1 MFMRATTKSFFTA
14 LLLSAPIISAPVAVN
29 VYVIPFD
36 NIKNDVAI
44 GWLSDALSDII
55 LSELEKNDRIYI
67 KDKSGLEEVMSNRS
81 LLLQQRPGTKNLLV
95 LGKFERALDKI
106 SITMQLIDITTWDE
120 VDQRKTRGSYNDM
133 TNINQLLK
141 ESINSMMVPYLPE
154 PIKSK
159 YPTLTEGKR
168 MRSPPTYAEKAIDM
182 SSAIELAID
191 DLEKKMDISI
201 GARGEVDPKDSREDE
216 GEWVLDISKDNYED
230 SRPENQLNTSMM
242 VEVLANLMDSPYQVK
257 LERPQFNYD
266 TKNKK
271 EFQVVLPVNYKLKG
285 NVIKDML
292 KSLPYSGLKQDGS
305 LTVFYFNKDKYNF
318 PADITKKIQLGQ
330 YRTIP
335 VIQLQDS
342 NQKPLVILV
351 DTSDKQLHE
360 LNSNKIIYKPFHFFS
375 PLIDFSVGGWSMQVS
390 LETVD
395 IPVEYIFNMDVG
407 TANNINRISLK
418 FVPEF
423 ELNAYL
429 EELL

>member
-201 GARGEVDPKDSREDE
+201 GARGEMDPKDSREDE

-230 SRPENQLNTSMM
+230 YRPENQLNTSMM

-429 EELL
+429 EKLL

>member
-201 GARGEVDPKDSREDE
+201 GARGEMDPKDSREDE

-429 EELL
+429 EKLL

>member
-133 TNINQLLK
+133 TNINKLLK

-201 GARGEVDPKDSREDE
+201 GARGEMDPKDSREDE

-429 EELL
+429 EKLL

>member
-201 GARGEVDPKDSREDE
+201 GARGEMDPKDSREDE

-342 NQKPLVILV
+342 SQKPLVILV

-429 EELL
+429 EKLL

>member
-1 MFMRATTKSFFTA
+1 MRMRIKTKSFIIA
-14 LLLSAPIISAPVAVN
+14 LLLSGTIISAPPVLN

-44 GWLSDALSDII
+44 GWLSDALADIVI
-55 LSELEKNDRIYI
+55 SELDNNDRIYI

-95 LGKFERALDKI
+95 LGKFERALEKI
-106 SITMQLIDITTWDE
+106 SISIQLIDITTWDE
-120 VDQRKTRGSYNDM
+120 VAQRKVRGSYNDM

-141 ESINSMMVPYLPE
+141 ESINTMMTPYLPE

-168 MRSPPTYAEKAIDM
+168 MRSPPSYAEKAINM

-201 GARGEVDPKDSREDE
+201 GARGEFDPKDSREDD

-242 VEVLANLMDSPYQVK
+242 VEVLGNLMDNPYQVK
-257 LERPQFNYD
+257 LDRPQFNYD

-271 EFQVVLPVNYKLKG
+271 QFQVVLPVNYKLKG
-285 NVIKDML
+285 SLIKDML

-318 PADITKKIQLGQ
+318 PVDITKKIQLGE

-342 NQKPLVILV
+342 NSKPLVILV

-407 TANNINRISLK
+407 TANSISRISLK
-418 FVPEF
+418 FIPEI

-429 EELL
+429 DELL

>member
-1 MFMRATTKSFFTA
+1 MRATTKSFFTA

-36 NIKNDVAI
+36 NINNDVAI

-81 LLLQQRPGTKNLLV
+81 LLLQQRPGTQNLLV

-201 GARGEVDPKDSREDE
+201 GARGELDPKDSREDD

-318 PADITKKIQLGQ
+318 PADIAKKIQLGQ

-335 VIQLQDS
+335 VIQLQGS

-429 EELL
+429 GKLL

>member
-201 GARGEVDPKDSREDE
+201 GARGELDPKDSREDD

-242 VEVLANLMDSPYQVK
+242 VEVLAKLMDSPYQVK

-429 EELL
+429 EKLL

>member
-201 GARGEVDPKDSREDE
+201 GARGELDPKDSREDDGE
-216 GEWVLDISKDNYED
+216 GVLDISKDNYED

-429 EELL
+429 EKLL

>member
-1 MFMRATTKSFFTA
+1 MRATTKSFFTA
-14 LLLSAPIISAPVAVN
+14 LLLSAPIVSAPVAVN

-201 GARGEVDPKDSREDE
+201 GARGQLDPKDSREDD

-429 EELL
+429 EKLL

>member
-36 NIKNDVAI
+36 NINNDVAI

-81 LLLQQRPGTKNLLV
+81 LLLQQRPGTQNLLV

-201 GARGEVDPKDSREDE
+201 GARGELDPKDSREDD

-318 PADITKKIQLGQ
+318 PADIAKKIQLGQ

-429 EELL
+429 GKLL

>member
-1 MFMRATTKSFFTA
+1 MRATTKSFFTA

-201 GARGEVDPKDSREDE
+201 GARGEMDPKDSREDE

-305 LTVFYFNKDKYNF
+305 LTVFYFNRIN
-318 PADITKKIQLGQ
+318 
-330 YRTIP
+330 
-335 VIQLQDS
+335 
-342 NQKPLVILV
+342 
-351 DTSDKQLHE
+351 
-360 LNSNKIIYKPFHFFS
+360 IIFL
-375 PLIDFSVGGWSMQVS
+375 LI
-390 LETVD
+390 
-395 IPVEYIFNMDVG
+395 
-407 TANNINRISLK
+407 
-418 FVPEF
+418 
-423 ELNAYL
+423 
-429 EELL
+429 

>member
-14 LLLSAPIISAPVAVN
+14 LLLSAPIISAPLAVN

-201 GARGEVDPKDSREDE
+201 GARGEMDPKDSREDE

-429 EELL
+429 EKLL

>member
-201 GARGEVDPKDSREDE
+201 GARGEMDPKDSREDE

-230 SRPENQLNTSMM
+230 CRPENQLNTSMM

-292 KSLPYSGLKQDGS
+292 KSLPYLGLKQDGS

>member
-1 MFMRATTKSFFTA
+1 MRATTKSFFTA

-201 GARGEVDPKDSREDE
+201 GARGEFDPKDSREDD

-242 VEVLANLMDSPYQVK
+242 VEVLGNLMDNPYQVK
-257 LERPQFNYD
+257 LDRPQFNYD

-271 EFQVVLPVNYKLKG
+271 QFQVVLPVNYKLKG
-285 NVIKDML
+285 SLIKDML
-292 KSLPYSGLKQDGS
+292 KANKLP
-305 LTVFYFNKDKYNF
+305 
-318 PADITKKIQLGQ
+318 
-330 YRTIP
+330 
-335 VIQLQDS
+335 
-342 NQKPLVILV
+342 
-351 DTSDKQLHE
+351 
-360 LNSNKIIYKPFHFFS
+360 LN
-375 PLIDFSVGGWSMQVS
+375 
-390 LETVD
+390 
-395 IPVEYIFNMDVG
+395 
-407 TANNINRISLK
+407 
-418 FVPEF
+418 
-423 ELNAYL
+423 
-429 EELL
+429 